1 MYWNKGYGWVTGTV
15 TAFDSDSHLHAIT
28 FTDGDEE
35 EIDLKKS
42 KRKWQLKPWKEVKPE
57 ALG

>member
-1 MYWNKGYGWVTGTV
+1 MRPTGRRTKI
-15 TAFDSDSHLHAIT
+15 AGFDSDSHLHAIT